1 MSVTDR
7 FAGPD
12 CGVDGCQREVGHIG
26 LHRRVEMVT
35 PAFIDRASFGLP
47 PIKVCD
53 GCGHP
58 APAHAEITND
68 GCFIDDCLCELTES
82 AAGNIRTVKAPF
94 EDLEDENAD
103 LRMALAAAS
112 AEIGRLRSAIETF
125 ILWWDMP
132 PYVLDDDDGLRGEVD
147 ALREVIK

>member
-1 MSVTDR
+1 MLQSSL
-7 FAGPD
+7 PS
-12 CGVDGCQREVGHIG
+12 
-26 LHRRVEMVT
+26 
-35 PAFIDRASFGLP
+35 RAR
-47 PIKVCD
+47 
-53 GCGHP
+53 GCGP
-58 APAHAEITND
+58 TGGD
-68 GCFIDDCLCELTES
+68 G
-82 AAGNIRTVKAPF
+82 VVF